1 MAGVSE
7 ISDQLMVM
15 LSGIIDVVIE
25 RLPGV
30 IGALLLLLI
39 GWLLARLVRVVAIKM
54 QDALNRAL
62 ERILSG
68 RPRAVVQFSAGVT
81 HLLADVLFW
90 ITWFIF
96 IVLAFRVAGFESV
109 ARWLER
115 LVDYLS
121 AIFTGAL
128 IMLVGYILSSVV
140 RSAVYTAVQSAGMAQ
155 ADLLS
160 RLAWVATLLTALI
173 IGLDQ
178 AGVDITFITIMLG
191 VTTGVFLAGFALA
204 FGLGARH
211 LVANLIAAHHLRER
225 IEPGQRVRIGEHQG
239 TLLDISATDVV
250 LDTPDGRTTIP
261 AKLCQEQPVSVILKE
276 VRSD

>member
-7 ISDQLMVM
+7 ISDQLIVM

-30 IGALLLLLI
+30 IGALLLLLM

-115 LVDYLS
+115 LVDYLP
-121 AIFTGAL
+121 AIFDSFQL
-128 IMLVGYILSSVV
+128 
-140 RSAVYTAVQSAGMAQ
+140 
-155 ADLLS
+155 
-160 RLAWVATLLTALI
+160 
-173 IGLDQ
+173 
-178 AGVDITFITIMLG
+178 F
-191 VTTGVFLAGFALA
+191 F
-204 FGLGARH
+204 
-211 LVANLIAAHHLRER
+211 
-225 IEPGQRVRIGEHQG
+225 
-239 TLLDISATDVV
+239 
-250 LDTPDGRTTIP
+250 
-261 AKLCQEQPVSVILKE
+261 
-276 VRSD
+276 